1 MPNRIHSDEKPHDEA
16 EALLPWYATG
26 QLDDDERE
34 RVEQH
39 LLACSG
45 CREQLGV
52 ERRMIGEFRRS
63 TPELES
69 GWARMRARIEAPS
82 AASARAPRRRGL
94 DEALLEFWSVLTR
107 PVVAALAAAQLG
119 FVAVASTLLIWL
131 SQPAYH
137 ALGSSPAPASA
148 NMLVMFRD
156 AATVEDVRD
165 ALQTAS
171 ATIVGGPTSTGAYLI
186 RVEPKQRR
194 SALAKLQSND
204 DVQLAAE
211 IDSGASK

>member
-1 MPNRIHSDEKPHDEA
+1 MPTPFNSDERPHDEA

-26 QLDDDERE
+26 QLKDDERE
-34 RVEQH
+34 RVELH

-69 GWARMRARIEAPS
+69 GWARMRARIEPS
-82 AASARAPRRRGL
+82 SRASVRAPRKRGL
-94 DEALLEFWSVLTR
+94 AEVILEFWSVLTR
-107 PVVAALAAAQLG
+107 PVVAALAAAQIG
-119 FVAVASTLLIWL
+119 FVAVASTLLISL

-137 ALGSSPAPASA
+137 ALGSSPEPASA
-148 NMLVMFRD
+148 NMLVMFRE
-156 AATVEDVRD
+156 ATTVQEVRD
-165 ALQTAS
+165 VLQSTS
-171 ATIVGGPTSTGAYLI
+171 GTIVGGPTSSGAYLI
-186 RVEPKQRR
+186 HVEPKHRR

-211 IDSGASK
+211 IDSGVSQ

>member
-1 MPNRIHSDEKPHDEA
+1 MPNPFHPDERPHDEA

-34 RVEQH
+34 RVEHH

-45 CREQLGV
+45 CREQLRV

-63 TPELES
+63 TPELEC
-69 GWARMRARIEAPS
+69 GWARMRARIEPS
-82 AASARAPRRRGL
+82 SRAAARAPRKRGL
-94 DEALLEFWSVLTR
+94 AEAVLEFWSVLTR
-107 PVVAALAAAQLG
+107 PVVAALAAAQIG
-119 FVAVASTLLIWL
+119 FVAAASTLLIWL

-148 NMLVMFRD
+148 NMLVMFRE
-156 AATVEDVRD
+156 AATVQDVRD
-165 ALQTAS
+165 ALQSAS
-171 ATIVGGPTSTGAYLI
+171 VTIVGGPTSTGAYLI
-186 RVEPKQRR
+186 HVEPKQRR

-211 IDSGASK
+211 IDSGVSQ